1 MEVKL
6 VRPKDGKPLKKIIAA
21 KFEHGQ
27 LKKGMF
33 KKFHYNY
40 REIAKK
46 DSQSREETQ
55 KILTIPAKSD
65 LSYVGHNNSETDHS
79 ASKYYC
85 GCLDTRT
92 GKMTIH
98 NLELFHMKPTFEDT
112 EKEEHVFEDP
122 LSYIQKN
129 DRLHAAYGT
138 LKMKKAVKARQ
149 KFHELTS
156 ETFNTSVDNA
166 IGHAVTQS
174 DVVDSPAIATSPSS
188 SESILPPFD
197 RNADHP
203 EQVYTAEAV
212 ITPQI
217 LTVLKNPAEKFF
229 TRTQAQLAEWTDT
242 SEYPWYILEQLKIMP
257 SDEKRRWQK
266 AKCLVYLYY
275 LLTLYK
281 YKPINLKKPH
291 CLPKEWPPLVKHHL
305 LSQFTIMSVGNKV
318 QKPTRYFPSRLK
330 DKLLLYILAMSL
342 IIEDAQVDPSL
353 LVQDLAVPYRR
364 MSHFYR
370 ALGCSVPSQKRTEE
384 GNLVV
389 LKLPLKLPI
398 ETTPRTRKGG
408 KKRNL
413 KL

>member
-6 VRPKDGKPLKKIIAA
+6 VRPKDGKPSKKIIAA

-33 KKFHYNY
+33 KKLHYNY
-40 REIAKK
+40 REMAEK
-46 DSQSREETQ
+46 DSQSREDTQ
-55 KILTIPAKSD
+55 KILTIPAKNK
-65 LSYVGHNNSETDHS
+65 LSYVGHSNSETDHS

-98 NLELFHMKPTFEDT
+98 DLELFHMKPTFEDS
-112 EKEEHVFEDP
+112 EKEELVFENS
-122 LSYIQKN
+122 LSFVQQN
-129 DRLHAAYGT
+129 DRLNAAFGS
-138 LKMKKAVKARQ
+138 LKKKRAVKARQ
-149 KFHELTS
+149 KFKELTD
-156 ETFNTSVDNA
+156 ETINTSVDNA

-174 DVVDSPAIATSPSS
+174 DVVDSPAINPLS

-197 RNADHP
+197 RDADCP
-203 EQVYTAEAV
+203 EHVYTAEAV

-217 LTVLKNPAEKFF
+217 LTALKSPAEKFF

-257 SDEKRRWQK
+257 SDERRRWQK
-266 AKCLVYLYY
+266 AKCLVYLHY

-281 YKPINLKKPH
+281 YKPIQLKKRY
-291 CLPKEWPPLVKHHL
+291 CLPTGWPPAVREQL
-305 LSQFTIMSVGNKV
+305 LSQFTTMSVGNKV
-318 QKPTRYFPSRLK
+318 QKPTRFFPSRLK
-330 DKLLLYILAMSL
+330 DKLLLHILAVSL
-342 IIEDAQVDPSL
+342 IIEDAKADPSL
-353 LVQDLAVPYRR
+353 LVQDLAVAERR
-364 MSHFYR
+364 VSQFYR
-370 ALGCSVPSQKRTEE
+370 ALGCSVASQKRRTE
-384 GNLVV
+384 GDNLVV
-389 LKLPLKLPI
+389 LKLPLKLPL
-398 ETTPRTRKGG
+398 ESKPLTRRGG